1 MLHLEGLTKVYPGP
15 VCALSDVTL
24 TIPRGMFGLLGP
36 NGAGKSTLMKI
47 LAGLL
52 EPTAGRVTFD
62 GIDVTAHPE
71 QVWPRLG
78 YLPQAFGFYPNLTGE
93 ALLRHVLRLKGV
105 HAQASEKHLAAA
117 LLARGNL
124 TAAAKRKVKTYSGGM
139 RQRRGIAQALA
150 GDPDLLFVDEPTAGL
165 DPEERRRLYR
175 LLADLAADR
184 VVLLSTH
191 LVDDVAMLCPRF
203 AVMRQGRLIAETTPT
218 DALARLDGALF
229 EGTARPDALPR
240 YTGQIA
246 SAYLVAGEHR
256 LRLHLPDGSAPEGF
270 RPVTPPLEAAYLVLM
285 NEAARADTLS
295 REATSREATSREATA

>member
-1 MLHLEGLTKVYPGP
+1 MLHLDGLAKVYPGP
-15 VCALSDVTL
+15 VHALSDVTL

-62 GIDVTAHPE
+62 GIDVTAEPE
-71 QVWPRLG
+71 QLWPRLG

-93 ALLRHVLRLKGV
+93 AMLRHVLRLKGV
-105 HAQASEKHLAAA
+105 RAPGGEKKLAAA
-117 LLARGNL
+117 LLERVNL
-124 TAAAKRKVKTYSGGM
+124 TGAATRKVKTYSGGM
-139 RQRRGIAQALA
+139 RQRLGIAQALA
-150 GDPDLLFVDEPTAGL
+150 GDPDLLIVDEPTAGL
-165 DPEERRRLYR
+165 DPEERLRLYR

-203 AVMRQGRLIAETTPT
+203 AVMRQGRLIAETTPA

-229 EGTARPDALPR
+229 EGTARPDDLPR
-240 YTGQIA
+240 FSGQIA
-246 SAYLVAGEHR
+246 RAYLVAGEHR
-256 LRLHLPDGSAPEGF
+256 LRLHLSDGNAPDGF
-270 RPVTPPLEAAYLVLM
+270 RPVTPTLEDAYLVLM
-285 NEAARADTLS
+285 KEAARTEDAHHEVAS
-295 REATSREATSREATA
+295 